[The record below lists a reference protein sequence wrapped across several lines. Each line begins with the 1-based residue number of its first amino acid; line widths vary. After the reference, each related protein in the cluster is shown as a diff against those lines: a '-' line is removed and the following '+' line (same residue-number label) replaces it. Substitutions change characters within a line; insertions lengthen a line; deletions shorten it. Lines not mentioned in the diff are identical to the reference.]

1 MVMSTESDRVRK
13 FWGMPES
20 TSKRYGRGVHWTESK
35 IVIEYINEQVSGSK
49 EIGWLQYVSNK
60 FLAPLKKELTVLSLG
75 SGTGSLERQLQM
87 LVRVA
92 QVDAFDISE
101 AAVRQAK
108 EAAARDGL
116 GKRINY
122 QVVDLNLIEL
132 PKERYDVVF
141 SGSCLHHI
149 RALEHVVS
157 QSAQALKPA
166 GYFIAN
172 EYIGPSRFQFPL
184 QQVKV
189 IEDLL
194 VLLPIRYKKRIRLA
208 SGYKLHFTPPDPKS
222 MESIDP
228 SEAVRSDE
236 VLPVTKQYLK
246 MVEIRPYGGCIL
258 HMLLQDIAGNF
269 DENSEED
276 SLRLRALVDIE
287 GRLVCSGYLKSDFA
301 VFVMTK

>member
-1 MVMSTESDRVRK
+1 
-13 FWGMPES
+13 
-20 TSKRYGRGVHWTESK
+20 
-35 IVIEYINEQVSGSK
+35 
-49 EIGWLQYVSNK
+49 
-60 FLAPLKKELTVLSLG
+60 
-75 SGTGSLERQLQM
+75 
-87 LVRVA
+87 
-92 QVDAFDISE
+92 
-101 AAVRQAK
+101 
-108 EAAARDGL
+108 
-116 GKRINY
+116 
-122 QVVDLNLIEL
+122 
-132 PKERYDVVF
+132 
-141 SGSCLHHI
+141 
-149 RALEHVVS
+149 
-157 QSAQALKPA
+157 
-166 GYFIAN
+166 
-172 EYIGPSRFQFPL
+172 
-184 QQVKV
+184 VKV